1 MITLPDPMPFSDALN
16 YLRDKQAVGS
26 AMDTA
31 AWREVPAAI
40 RNKAFFSATLTSA
53 QVARRMQDYIDD
65 FLSQD
70 RDVNDK
76 GQEFFSSQGRSEFVA
91 KFRQMMID
99 EGFGK
104 VLPNG
109 SIDPDINDNDL
120 RDLRSCRRLQL
131 IFDTQ
136 VEQAN
141 SYGQFLEGQD
151 EDILDIWPCRKFV
164 RVRPVMSP
172 RPYHEAALGQIRRK
186 DDLEFWL
193 SLNRDFNVPWGP
205 WGFNSGCGTEDV
217 DRAEAEAAGAIKPSD
232 RVKPIVKEFNDR
244 LQQSVADLGPDVRSW
259 IKRQLGD
266 MVTIHGDKAI
276 YNKPEPSLPPRP
288 DTVPVARPAK
298 TPEQLRQQRQR
309 IGDKIAARQQR
320 QISEREQIDRAL
332 WDDFFKRRTQAL
344 APLTD
349 RVDAAAI
356 AYANS
361 PTPETRDAYID
372 ALKAR
377 DKAET
382 SWKIGGMLYKAT
394 QKTIARQQQ
403 ASWSKTYR
411 DSLRFLSL
419 DNVVVPRNQR
429 GTIAVSMVKI
439 DSRYNVTPD
448 KPKKLASNVQQG
460 LELVRSLVPPSKLPP
475 SIGFHISDNPNDRAF
490 QFKGF
495 VKITTSD
502 EPSIVVHELAHAME
516 TAHPGILRKSAAFLY
531 DRTQGE
537 TPISLRQ
544 LFPGHNYRAN
554 EFTLRDRWADHGGDH
569 YIGKLYINGYY
580 PSMSKSDFVDRL
592 QASEILSMGIQRLL
606 ESPVSFQRDD
616 PDYYQFIKSQL
627 TSL

>member
-70 RDVNDK
+70 RDVNDR

-104 VLPNG
+104 VLPDG
-109 SIDPDINDNDL
+109 SIDPAINDNDL

-151 EDILDIWPCRKFV
+151 EDILDIWPCWRFV

-172 RPYHEAALGQIRRK
+172 RPYHKAALGQIRRK

-217 DRAEAEAAGAIKPSD
+217 DRAEAETAGAIKPSD
-232 RVKPIVKEFNDR
+232 KVKPIVKEFNDR

-259 IKRQLGD
+259 IKSQLGD

-276 YNKPEPSLPPRP
+276 YNKPEPSPAPRP
-288 DTVPVARPAK
+288 DAVPAARPAK
-298 TPEQLRQQRQR
+298 TPEQIRQQRQR
-309 IGDKIAARQQR
+309 IADKIDQRQQR
-320 QISEREQIDRAL
+320 QAADRGQIARRL
-332 WDDFFKRRTQAL
+332 WDDFAQRRTDAL
-344 APLTD
+344 APLMA
-349 RVDAAAI
+349 RLKDAASAFQQ
-356 AYANS
+356 AK
-361 PTPETRDAYID
+361 TPENRIAWMAASDAF
-372 ALKAR
+372 KA
-377 DKAET
+377 ASE
-382 SWKIGGMLYKAT
+382 SWVPGGMLYKAT
-394 QKTIARQQQ
+394 IKEIQRREAQ
-403 ASWSKTYR
+403 SWTRTYR
-411 DSLRFLSL
+411 DSMRFLGM
-419 DNVVVPRNQR
+419 DGMVIPRDKR
-429 GTIAVSMVKI
+429 GTVAVSMVKI
-439 DSRYNVTPD
+439 DARYNVTPA
-448 KPKKLASNVQQG
+448 KPKKLSPNVQQG
-460 LELVRSLVPPSKLPP
+460 LDLARAIVAPDKLPP
-475 SIGFHISDNPNDRAF
+475 SLGVHVLQDSTARAF
-490 QFKGF
+490 QHLGNIK
-495 VKITTSD
+495 VSSTSTPTT
-502 EPSIVVHELAHAME
+502 IAHELAHAIE
-516 TAHPGILRKSAAFLY
+516 HTHPDILRQSAAFLY
-531 DRTQGE
+531 DRGRGE
-537 TPISLRQ
+537 QPKKLKSLY
-544 LFPGHNYRAN
+544 PASNYRPQ
-554 EFTLRDRWADHGGDH
+554 EITLEDKWAEKGGNA
-569 YIGKLYINGYY
+569 YTGKLYCPGYNA
-580 PSMSKSDFVDRL
+580 SMGRDQFISSVRG
-592 QASEILSMGIQRLL
+592 SEILSMGIQRML
-606 ESPVSFQRDD
+606 ESPVEFQRND
-616 PDYYQFIKSQL
+616 PEFYQFIKKQL
-627 TSL
+627 S

>member
-1 MITLPDPMPFSDALN
+1 MITLPDPMPFADALN

-26 AMDTA
+26 AMDSE

-40 RNKAFFSATLTSA
+40 RTKAFFSATLTSA

-70 RDVNDK
+70 RDINDK

-91 KFRQMMID
+91 KFRQMMMD

-104 VLPNG
+104 VLPDG

-151 EDILDIWPCRKFV
+151 EDILDIWPCWKFV

-172 RPYHEAALGQIRRK
+172 RPYHKAALGQIRRK
-186 DDLEFWL
+186 DDLDFWL

-232 RVKPIVKEFNDR
+232 KVKPIVKDFNDR

-276 YNKPEPSLPPRP
+276 YNKPEPSPAPRP
-288 DTVPVARPAK
+288 DAVPAARPAK
-298 TPEQLRQQRQR
+298 TPEQIRQQRQR

-320 QISEREQIDRAL
+320 QAADRNQIDKDL
-332 WDDFFKRRTQAL
+332 WDDFFKRKREAL

-349 RVDAAAI
+349 RIDAAALALSKEQSYTNYQ
-356 AYANS
+356 AY
-361 PTPETRDAYID
+361 RDAV
-372 ALKAR
+372 LAR
-377 DKAET
+377 DKAEKA
-382 SWKIGGMLYKAT
+382 WEYGGIFYKANQT
-394 QKTIARQQQ
+394 EIFRRQ
-403 ASWSKTYR
+403 ALSWNKTYR
-411 DSLRFLSL
+411 DSLRYLGTEGMIIPK
-419 DNVVVPRNQR
+419 NKR
-429 GTIAVSMVKI
+429 GEIVSFSVKI
-439 DSRYNVTPD
+439 DKSLNITPD
-448 KPKKLASNVQQG
+448 KPRKTAANVQTG
-460 LELVRSLVPPSKLPP
+460 LDLLRSIVAADKLPP
-475 SIGFHISDNPNDRAF
+475 PVGFHVTTNPNDRAF
-490 QFKGF
+490 QFRGNI
-495 VKITTSD
+495 KISAMA
-502 EPSIVVHELAHAME
+502 EPSIVAHELAHAME
-516 TAHPGILRKSAAFLY
+516 TAHPSILRNSAAFLY
-531 DRTQGE
+531 DRAKNE
-537 TPISLRQ
+537 KPVSLRR
-544 LFPGHNYRAN
+544 LFPNFNYRSN
-554 EFTLRDRWADHGGDH
+554 EITLKDQWAEKGGSY
-569 YIGKLYINGYY
+569 YIGKLYINGYD
-580 PSMSKSDFVDRL
+580 PSMSKNDFIDRL
-592 QASEILSMGIQRLL
+592 RASEVLSMGIQRML
-606 ESPVSFQRDD
+606 ESPVSFQRQD
-616 PDYYQFIKSQL
+616 PEYYQFIKSQL
-627 TSL
+627 A

>member
-16 YLRDKQAVGS
+16 YLRDKQAAGS
-26 AMDTA
+26 SMDTA

-70 RDVNDK
+70 RDVNER
-76 GQEFFSSQGRSEFVA
+76 GQEFFSSQGRSEFVS
-91 KFRQMMID
+91 KFRQMMMD

-104 VLPNG
+104 VLPDG
-109 SIDPDINDNDL
+109 SIAPDINDNDL

-136 VEQAN
+136 VEQAY

-151 EDILDIWPCRKFV
+151 EDILDIWPCWKFV

-172 RPYHEAALGQIRRK
+172 RPYHDAALGQIRRK
-186 DDLEFWL
+186 DDLDFWL

-232 RVKPIVKEFNDR
+232 KVKPISKEFNDR
-244 LQQSVADLGPDVRSW
+244 LQQSVAGLGPDVRSW

-266 MVTIHGDKAI
+266 MVTIYGDKAI
-276 YNKPEPSLPPRP
+276 YNKPEPSPPPKP
-288 DTVPVARPAK
+288 DSVPVARPAK
-298 TPEQLRQQRQR
+298 TPEQIRQQRQR

-320 QISEREQIDRAL
+320 EATDRDQISRRL

-349 RVDAAAI
+349 RVDAAAV
-356 AYANS
+356 AYANN
-361 PTPETRDAYID
+361 PTPATRDAYMD

-377 DKAET
+377 NKAET

-394 QKTIARQQQ
+394 QKAIASQQQ
-403 ASWSKTYR
+403 ASWGKTYR

-419 DNVVVPRNQR
+419 DNVTIPKDQR
-429 GTIAVSMVKI
+429 GAIATSMVKI
-439 DSRYNVTPD
+439 DSRLRVIPG
-448 KPKKLASNVQQG
+448 KPKKLSSNVQQG

-495 VKITTSD
+495 IKITTSD
-502 EPSIVVHELAHAME
+502 EPSIVAHELAHAIE
-516 TAHPGILRKSAAFLY
+516 AAHPDILRKSAAFLY
-531 DRTQGE
+531 DRAQGE
-537 TPISLRQ
+537 KPLSLRM
-544 LFPGHNYRAN
+544 LFPSHNYRAT
-554 EFTLRDRWADHGGDH
+554 ELTLKDQWADHGGDH

-580 PSMSKSDFVDRL
+580 PSMSKNEFVDRL
-592 QASEILSMGIQRLL
+592 QGSEILSMGIQRIL
-606 ESPVSFQRDD
+606 ESPVSFQRQD